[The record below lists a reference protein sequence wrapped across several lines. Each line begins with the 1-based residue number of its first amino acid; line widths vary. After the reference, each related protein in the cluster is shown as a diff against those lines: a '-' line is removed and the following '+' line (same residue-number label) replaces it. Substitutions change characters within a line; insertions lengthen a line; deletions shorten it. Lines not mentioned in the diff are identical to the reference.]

1 MTKNRQKFP
10 PFDDFLDL
18 AENNF
23 HSANL
28 LIFHGISGSGKS
40 SYLLYLTHRHPAF
53 KGKSSHWIWTRHR
66 RFNPCGIQGK
76 DLVVV
81 DEIVSPL
88 QIPAVRSLLRT
99 NQKVAVASHLHPL
112 WFKIFCPSIPRQ
124 SFKTDSSTDKLS
136 SHLNRLGIPHS
147 QSSLEAF
154 SRKYGSNFV
163 DLHCVLES
171 APRQSFD
178 CALKFNEKFNKISV
192 EKQKNWT
199 PVLPRFDFDGS

>member
-1 MTKNRQKFP
+1 MKKNRHQFP
-10 PFDDFLDL
+10 TFDDFLGL

-23 HSANL
+23 NSANL
-28 LIFHGISGSGKS
+28 LIFYGISGSGKS
-40 SYLLYLTHRHPAF
+40 SYLHFLAHHHAAF
-53 KGKSSHWIWTRHR
+53 KGQSTHWIWTRHR
-66 RFNPCGIQGK
+66 RFNPCEIQGR

-88 QIPAVRSLLRT
+88 QIPNVRSLVRT

-112 WFKIFCPSIPRQ
+112 WFKLFCPLILQQ
-124 SFKTDSSTDKLS
+124 SFKTDSSTKKLSTHLDKL
-136 SHLNRLGIPHS
+136 GVPHS

-171 APRQSFD
+171 APKQSLD

-192 EKQKNWT
+192 KKQKNWT
-199 PVLPRFDFDGS
+199 PVLPRLHFD